1 MAALALVPPSV
12 QLGALRRGERLA
24 STPSSTKPAPKNRR
38 KKRKPAQKKK
48 KRGAR
53 PRGSV
58 ANVHWRAIP
67 ARALRSHPLYLGL
80 PPARDVC
87 QGAADLARAALF
99 RQDSWRWDALHAGR
113 LTGSRVAAVCG
124 LLESDAANTLR
135 IPKSLAGHGRAV
147 RAASHLRERPDAS
160 LLAEVF
166 RDGDYDDDEDA
177 GAWRA
182 KADSPY
188 AYDWAGAP
196 DAGGRRCGDA
206 MAARLSWG
214 KTQEGIGM
222 LAAVNALDGAV
233 AECGLLCAEAPGA
246 VDRLAERWPV
256 KPCTTPPAPRR
267 CRVGASP
274 DGLIIYDDGALDV
287 LEIKSVA
294 PFVRA
299 SGNKTMELYDRGP
312 HDNLAPWIVPQVM
325 LEIFCAGARG
335 AILVSTSATRGAVFM
350 RVERDEAYI
359 ASMLEFVDSFYE
371 RFCDPTAPEDP
382 GPCFNGGAAFDAF
395 VARTGEIARAAT
407 VVERVESLQRAPP
420 GDRFFLD

>member
-12 QLGALRRGERLA
+12 QLSALRRGERLA

-38 KKRKPAQKKK
+38 KKRKSAQKK

-124 LLESDAANTLR
+124 LLESDAAATLR

-160 LLAEVF
+160 LLEAVF
-166 RDGDYDDDEDA
+166 RAGDYDDDEDA
-177 GAWRA
+177 GEWR
-182 KADSPY
+182 KIDDLPY
-188 AYDWAGAP
+188 AYDWAGSP

-206 MAARLSWG
+206 MAARLAWG

-233 AECGLLCAEAPGA
+233 AETGLLCAEAPGA

-256 KPCTTPPAPRR
+256 KPRSIKPAPRK
-267 CRVGASP
+267 CPVGASP
-274 DGLIIYDDGALDV
+274 DGLVVYGDGALDV
-287 LEIKSVA
+287 LEVKSVA

-325 LEIFCAGARG
+325 LEIYCAGARG

-359 ASMLEFVDSFYE
+359 ASMLGFVDSFYE
-371 RFCDPTAPEDP
+371 RFCDPAAPEDP
-382 GPCFNGGAAFDAF
+382 GPCFNGGAAFDEF
-395 VARTGEIARAAT
+395 VARTAEIARAAT
-407 VVERVESLQRAPP
+407 VVERAETLQRAPP

>member
-12 QLGALRRGERLA
+12 QLSALRRGERLA

-38 KKRKPAQKKK
+38 KKRKSAQKK

-67 ARALRSHPLYLGL
+67 ARALRSHPRYLGL

-87 QGAADLARAALF
+87 QGAADLLARAALF
-99 RQDSWRWDALHAGR
+99 RQDTWRWDALHAGR

-124 LLESDAANTLR
+124 LLESDAAATLR

-166 RDGDYDDDEDA
+166 RDGDYDDDDDA
-177 GAWRA
+177 GEWITSP
-182 KADSPY
+182 DSPY

-196 DAGGRRCGDA
+196 DTGGRRCGDA
-206 MAARLSWG
+206 MAARLAWG

-233 AECGLLCAEAPGA
+233 AETGLLCAEAPGA

-256 KPCTTPPAPRR
+256 KPRSIKPAPRK
-267 CRVGASP
+267 CPVGASP
-274 DGLIIYDDGALDV
+274 DGLVVYGDGALDV
-287 LEIKSVA
+287 LEVKSVA

-325 LEIFCAGARG
+325 LEIYCAGARG
-335 AILVSTSATRGAVFM
+335 AVLVSTSATRGAVFM
-350 RVERDEAYI
+350 RVERNDAYI
-359 ASMLEFVDSFYE
+359 SSMLEFVDSFYE
-371 RFCDPTAPEDP
+371 RFCDPGAPADP

-395 VARTGEIARAAT
+395 VARTGKIARAAT
-407 VVERVESLQRAPP
+407 VVERVETLQRAPP

>member
-1 MAALALVPPSV
+1 
-12 QLGALRRGERLA
+12 
-24 STPSSTKPAPKNRR
+24 
-38 KKRKPAQKKK
+38 
-48 KRGAR
+48 
-53 PRGSV
+53 
-58 ANVHWRAIP
+58 
-67 ARALRSHPLYLGL
+67 
-80 PPARDVC
+80 
-87 QGAADLARAALF
+87 
-99 RQDSWRWDALHAGR
+99 
-113 LTGSRVAAVCG
+113 VCG
-124 LLESDAANTLR
+124 LLESDAAAALR

-160 LLAEVF
+160 LLEAVF
-166 RDGDYDDDEDA
+166 RAGDYDDDEDA
-177 GAWRA
+177 GEWITSP
-182 KADSPY
+182 DSPY

-206 MAARLSWG
+206 MAARLAWG

-233 AECGLLCAEAPGA
+233 AETGLLCAEAPGA

-256 KPCTTPPAPRR
+256 KPRSIKPAPRK
-267 CRVGASP
+267 CPVGASP
-274 DGLIIYDDGALDV
+274 DGLVVYGDGALDV
-287 LEIKSVA
+287 LEVKSVA

-325 LEIFCAGARG
+325 LEIYCAGARG

-359 ASMLEFVDSFYE
+359 ASMLGFVDSFYE
-371 RFCDPTAPEDP
+371 RFCATPVDP

-407 VVERVESLQRAPP
+407 VVERAETLQRAPP

>member
-1 MAALALVPPSV
+1 MPAA
-12 QLGALRRGERLA
+12 QLGRSGERPA
-24 STPSSTKPAPKNRR
+24 TKPAPKNRR
-38 KKRKPAQKKK
+38 KKGPKKK

-53 PRGSV
+53 QRGSV

-67 ARALRSHPLYLGL
+67 ARVLRSHPRYLGL

-124 LLESDAANTLR
+124 LLESDAAATLR
-135 IPKSLAGHGRAV
+135 IPKSLASHGRAV

-166 RDGDYDDDEDA
+166 RAGDYDDDDEDA
-177 GAWRA
+177 GEWCA

-188 AYDWAGAP
+188 AYDWAGSP

-233 AECGLLCAEAPGA
+233 AETGLLCAEAPGA

-267 CRVGASP
+267 CPIGASP

-287 LEIKSVA
+287 LEIKSTA

-299 SGNKTMELYDRGP
+299 SGNKSMELYDRGP

-325 LEIFCAGARG
+325 LEIYCAGAGG
-335 AILVSTSATRGAVFM
+335 AILVSTSATRGAVIL
-350 RVERDEAYI
+350 RVERDDAYI

-371 RFCDPTAPEDP
+371 RFCDPAAPEDP

-407 VVERVESLQRAPP
+407 VVERVETLQRAPP

>member
-12 QLGALRRGERLA
+12 QLSALRRGERLASTPSSTKPVPKRGERLA

-67 ARALRSHPLYLGL
+67 ARALRSHPAYLGL
-80 PPARDVC
+80 PPSQSVC
-87 QGAADLARAALF
+87 GDADLARAALF

-124 LLESDAANTLR
+124 LLESDAVATLR

-160 LLAEVF
+160 LLAAVF

-177 GAWRA
+177 GEWCA

-246 VDRLAERWPV
+246 VDRDSINTGPSGTSTSKRWIFRYS
-256 KPCTTPPAPRR
+256 AR
-267 CRVGASP
+267 
-274 DGLIIYDDGALDV
+274 
-287 LEIKSVA
+287 VA
-294 PFVRA
+294 PARAKRPKSAPLGGRRAA
-299 SGNKTMELYDRGP
+299 SGEVRQPRWN
-312 HDNLAPWIVPQVM
+312 
-325 LEIFCAGARG
+325 
-335 AILVSTSATRGAVFM
+335 
-350 RVERDEAYI
+350 
-359 ASMLEFVDSFYE
+359 
-371 RFCDPTAPEDP
+371 
-382 GPCFNGGAAFDAF
+382 
-395 VARTGEIARAAT
+395 
-407 VVERVESLQRAPP
+407 
-420 GDRFFLD
+420 